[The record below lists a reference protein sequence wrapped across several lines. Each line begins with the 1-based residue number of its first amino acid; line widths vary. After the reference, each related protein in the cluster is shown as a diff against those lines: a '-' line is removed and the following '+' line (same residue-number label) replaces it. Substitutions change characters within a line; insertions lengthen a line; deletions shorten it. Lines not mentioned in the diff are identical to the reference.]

1 MAKKCKVQITQEGA
15 KTMLDDLFVLH
26 REVMHSTGVTFKRYL
41 YDQINWDAQAICITG
56 DRGVGKT
63 TLMCQRFLEYYKT
76 VERAL
81 YISADNVVVAGKG
94 LFLIAQEF
102 FSDGG
107 ECLFIDEVH
116 KYPNWA
122 QEIKNIVDT
131 YKRGKV
137 VFSASSSVNLLQSK
151 ADLSRRV
158 VYHKLLGLS
167 FREFIYHTT
176 KINLPTYSFSDIL
189 QNHVKIAEEMESIKI
204 LKMFKEYLSHGYYP
218 FFHEGLSDYLSKLN
232 NVIEKVIFED
242 IAVVHNL
249 RQTTLPVLKKLLW
262 LVATTN
268 GLTPNI
274 DGISSSM
281 GTSREIIYNC
291 LDYLGHSGLLQN
303 VYPQAEGMKLIRK
316 PGKIFLNNTNL
327 LHAINGSLKRDTG
340 VGGARE
346 TFFVNQVAPFHRVD
360 THPETDFVVD
370 NHYIIEVGGKGKD
383 YNQIKDMKNS
393 FLAVDAVA
401 IGYRNKIPL
410 YLFGFLY

>member
-1 MAKKCKVQITQEGA
+1 
-15 KTMLDDLFVLH
+15 MLADIIAIH
-26 REVMHSTGVTFKRYL
+26 HEVMSTIEMTFKRYL
-41 YDQINWDAQAICITG
+41 YSQINWDAQAICIIG

-63 TLMCQRFLEYYKT
+63 TLMCQRLLEHFKT

-81 YISADNVVVAGKG
+81 YISADNVSVAGKG
-94 LFLIAQEF
+94 LFKIAQEY

-122 QEIKNIVDT
+122 QEIKNILDT
-131 YKRGKV
+131 YKKGKV
-137 VFSASSSVNLLQSK
+137 VFSASSSIDLLKSK

-167 FREFIYHTT
+167 FREFIHHTT
-176 KINLPTYSFSDIL
+176 KISLPAYTFTEIL
-189 QNHVKIAEEMESIKI
+189 HDHIKIAEELGSIKI
-204 LKMFKEYLSHGYYP
+204 LKAFKEYLSHGYYP
-218 FFHEGLSDYLSKLN
+218 FFHEGLNDYLSKLH

-242 IAVVHNL
+242 IAVVYNL

-268 GLTPNI
+268 GLVPNI
-274 DGISSSM
+274 DSISSSI
-281 GTSREIIYNC
+281 GVSREIIYNC
-291 LDYLGHSGLLQN
+291 LEYLGHSGLLQN
-303 VYPQAEGMKLIRK
+303 VYPQALGMKLIRK

-346 TFFVNQVAPFHRVD
+346 TFFVNQVTSRHRVD
-360 THPETDFVVD
+360 TCPGTDFIVD
-370 NHYIIEVGGKGKD
+370 DRYIIEVGGNGKD
-383 YNQIKDMKNS
+383 YNQIKDMKDS
-393 FLAVDAVA
+393 FLAVDATP

>member
-1 MAKKCKVQITQEGA
+1 
-15 KTMLDDLFVLH
+15 MLDDLFAIH
-26 REVMHSTGVTFKRYL
+26 REVMASTEVIFKRYL
-41 YDQINWDAQAICITG
+41 YDQINWDSQVICITG

-63 TLMCQRFLEYYKT
+63 TLMCQRFLEHYKT
-76 VERAL
+76 LERAL

-94 LFLIAQEF
+94 LFKIAQEY
-102 FSDGG
+102 FSEGG

-122 QEIKNIVDT
+122 VEIKNIVDT
-131 YKRGKV
+131 YKKSRV
-137 VFSASSSVNLLQSK
+137 VFSASSSVNLFKSK

-167 FREFIYHTT
+167 FREFIYHKN
-176 KINLPTYSFSDIL
+176 KITVPSYTFAEIL
-189 QNHVKIAEEMESIKI
+189 KNHVQIAEEMSSIKI
-204 LKMFKEYLSHGYYP
+204 LKLFKEYLSHGYYP
-218 FFHEGLSDYLSKLN
+218 FFHEGLKDYLSKLN

-242 IAVVHNL
+242 IAVVYNL
-249 RQTTLPVLKKLLW
+249 RQTTLPILKKLIW

-274 DGISSSM
+274 DSISSSI
-281 GTSREIIYNC
+281 GVSRELIYNC
-291 LDYLGHSGLLQN
+291 LEYLNHSGLLQN

-327 LHAINGSLKRDTG
+327 LHAINGSLKRDAG
-340 VGGARE
+340 VGGVRE
-346 TFFVNQVAPFHRVD
+346 TFFVNQVASLHSVD
-360 THPETDFVVD
+360 TFPETDFVVD
-370 NHYIIEVGGKGKD
+370 DHYIIEVGGKNKD
-383 YNQIKDMKNS
+383 YNQIKDMKDS
-393 FLAVDAVA
+393 YLAIDNVA